1 MLYMN
6 SVYDWPFD
14 KTHGKGATNI
24 DVLDIHGVPHAEQC
38 DPGIYPSFFLDHG
51 REAGQAAFLDI
62 FRTYI
67 KGGDTADGVVGA
79 PAPAPCRTMLLAQN
93 IHAPLLPCVALD
105 CWVGWRLPQYLD
117 CFDQMALECD
127 YETTPPNCTAIRNRN
142 GNQASIVTQE
152 TVTRYVAGKKR
163 GLSCVNA
170 DLPSFLV
177 PHRPM

>member
-51 REAGQAAFLDI
+51 REAGQAAFLDM

-79 PAPAPCRTMLLAQN
+79 PAAVPNYAPCPN
-93 IHAPLLPCVALD
+93 IHAPLRRALR
-105 CWVGWRLPQYLD
+105 WTAGSVGGCHSTL
-117 CFDQMALECD
+117 
-127 YETTPPNCTAIRNRN
+127 TV
-142 GNQASIVTQE
+142 SIKC
-152 TVTRYVAGKKR
+152 R
-163 GLSCVNA
+163 
-170 DLPSFLV
+170 
-177 PHRPM
+177 

>member
-1 MLYMN
+1 VREFGIIKATARAAGRPLPHAMLYMN

-79 PAPAPCRTMLLAQN
+79 PAPCRTVLRGQ
-93 IHAPLLPCVALD
+93 
-105 CWVGWRLPQYLD
+105 R
-117 CFDQMALECD
+117 F
-127 YETTPPNCTAIRNRN
+127 TPPCCRPLRWVAGSLGRCHSTSTASIKCRSSVTTRQHLQTVLQSATGTAIRLR
-142 GNQASIVTQE
+142 
-152 TVTRYVAGKKR
+152 
-163 GLSCVNA
+163 LS
-170 DLPSFLV
+170 
-177 PHRPM
+177 HRRL

>member
-79 PAPAPCRTMLLAQN
+79 PAPRSAKLCSVPKDLRPSAAVRCAGLLGR
-93 IHAPLLPCVALD
+93 LEVA
-105 CWVGWRLPQYLD
+105 
-117 CFDQMALECD
+117 
-127 YETTPPNCTAIRNRN
+127 
-142 GNQASIVTQE
+142 
-152 TVTRYVAGKKR
+152 TV
-163 GLSCVNA
+163 
-170 DLPSFLV
+170 P
-177 PHRPM
+177 